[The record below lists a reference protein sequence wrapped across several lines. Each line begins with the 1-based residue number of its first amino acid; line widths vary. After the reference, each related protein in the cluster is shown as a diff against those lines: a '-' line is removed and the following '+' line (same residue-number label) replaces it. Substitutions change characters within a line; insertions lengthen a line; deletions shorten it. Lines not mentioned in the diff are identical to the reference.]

1 MSVGRVIDGRYRLLS
16 KLGQGGMG
24 EVWRGEHLG
33 LGTPVAVK
41 LLSPTVLDS
50 KLALARFKREA
61 QSAASLRSSN
71 VVQIL
76 DYGVDA
82 EIPYIVMELL
92 VGETLST
99 RLATYAPLA
108 PRATARILTQVGK
121 AVAKAHALSIVHR
134 DLKPDNIFLVRD
146 GEEEIAK
153 VLDFGIAKTL
163 SSDGLASSIQTKS
176 GAILGTPHYMSP
188 EQAAGRGAID
198 HRSDIWSF
206 GVIAFECLTAT
217 RPFNGS
223 TLGGLVIAICNEPI
237 PKPSSV
243 GSVPRGFDQW
253 FARCVTRDPAQRFQ
267 SMADAAATLRVV
279 CDPPTFA
286 SAPPMQD
293 AELREAT
300 LQASSR
306 NPTPLDAVER
316 LPSKT
321 PGLETVSASA
331 RTLNTPRRRR
341 TAISYV
347 VGGGAI
353 LIGGGVLF
361 GASLRGL
368 PEPGGDSTALD
379 ASLGSEHPVGSAVPE
394 TSAALASAQGAPAVV
409 PLAPIASG
417 DDTPIILLAPSV
429 PLTREG
435 SAGPRRDQVSAQ
447 LPRNRGK
454 ALAAQ
459 PSTTLTV
466 EAVAA
471 PEPVHGPEPA
481 ASQTPNALDRRKVED
496 RLAF

>member
-1 MSVGRVIDGRYRLLS
+1 MRAGRVIDGRYRLLS

-82 EIPYIVMELL
+82 DSPYIVMELL
-92 VGETLST
+92 VGETLT
-99 RLATYAPLA
+99 MRLGKHAPLA
-108 PRATARILTQVGK
+108 PRAAARILTQVGK

-146 GEEEIAK
+146 GEEEVAK

-163 SSDGLASSIQTKS
+163 SSDALASSIQTKS

-237 PKPSSV
+237 PKPSSIA
-243 GSVPRGFDQW
+243 SVPRGFDAW
-253 FARCVTRDPAQRFQ
+253 FARCMSRDLSQRFQ

-306 NPTPLDAVER
+306 NPTPFDPAER
-316 LPSKT
+316 SSSKP

-331 RTLNTPRRRR
+331 RTLNATHRRR
-341 TAISYV
+341 SVVLYV
-347 VGGGAI
+347 VGGAI
-353 LIGGGVLF
+353 LAGGGVLLGVNIR
-361 GASLRGL
+361 GAEDR
-368 PEPGGDSTALD
+368 GGDSTALD
-379 ASLGSEHPVGSAVPE
+379 ASLGNPVGSALPE
-394 TSAALASAQGAPAVV
+394 TSVAQVSTLGAPTLV
-409 PLAPIASG
+409 PLAPVSSNG
-417 DDTPIILLAPSV
+417 DKAPIIVLAPSAS
-429 PLTREG
+429 LTRAG
-435 SAGPRRDQVSAQ
+435 SARPRRDPASAQ
-447 LPRNRGK
+447 LPTNPVN
-454 ALAAQ
+454 APAAQ
-459 PSTTLTV
+459 PSTTTAV
-466 EAVAA
+466 EAVVA

-481 ASQTPNALDRRKVED
+481 PTETPEAIERRKVED